1 MASVVSNINI
11 GEFVW
16 AKVKGYSYWPALVLS
31 PGPIADIPEKPVS
44 SSGENYFWIYF
55 FGTCDYAWVS
65 EKHVKPFTKYYDQ
78 YAYHNKSKLFR
89 IALNGIGIHMQN
101 VESNPGYE
109 IEIEA
114 FVKKRPKSRAK
125 KRRLNNMESFKEDKH
140 AKQTVW
146 CEILGTDD
154 ISAAPLSVGV
164 IGIGN
169 IGSSI
174 VGKLI
179 RSGHTVN
186 IWNRTTQKADALKKD
201 LDHNERLAVHDTPQS
216 VLIHTDIIFIC
227 ISDENELKFFLQ
239 DNFNMHNAEEKTFQ
253 DKGIIIMTSMS
264 PETAKDI
271 KDLIG
276 NKGGRYLEALIQWS
290 SVDNGRFI
298 LLAAGDETLF
308 RSIQSCTRAFSS
320 SAVFL
325 GDAGYACSVYLV
337 LQLIKGV
344 CLAGL
349 SESIHLA
356 ERCGVKATD
365 FLEMFSRSQV
375 CNNYLKDKVST

>member
-1 MASVVSNINI
+1 
-11 GEFVW
+11 
-16 AKVKGYSYWPALVLS
+16 
-31 PGPIADIPEKPVS
+31 
-44 SSGENYFWIYF
+44 
-55 FGTCDYAWVS
+55 
-65 EKHVKPFTKYYDQ
+65 
-78 YAYHNKSKLFR
+78 
-89 IALNGIGIHMQN
+89 MQN